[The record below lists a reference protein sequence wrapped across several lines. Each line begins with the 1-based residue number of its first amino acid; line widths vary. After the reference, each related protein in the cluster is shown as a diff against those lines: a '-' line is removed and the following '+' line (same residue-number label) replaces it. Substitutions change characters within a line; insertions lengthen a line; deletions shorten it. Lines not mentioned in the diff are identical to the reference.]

1 MAVTPSR
8 TTSSVWTPGQNVG
21 RSIEFSS
28 TCWLIQRGKEWLLWD
43 TGVPESALNDP
54 KGWSTLPKLIVYH
67 LDKTLTDQLAAIGLK
82 TTDITYVALSHTH
95 GDHIGNVRL
104 FPDST
109 VLMQR
114 AEYAWISSPDGP
126 NDNVNQL
133 KALARK
139 LLGTPKH
146 LKLLDG
152 ERPADTEEIMVAA
165 NSLTAAAA
173 SIVGHRVQTTSLEST
188 SATTTYHRMTVDGVG
203 VFYREAGP
211 KKAPAIVLLHG
222 FPSSSREFD
231 TLIPLLATRYHLIA
245 PDFPGFGQ
253 SDAPPPSSYAYTFD
267 NLARTINRL
276 LEQLTIN
283 KYTLY
288 LHDYGGP
295 VGFRIILAH
304 PERLQALI
312 IQNANA
318 YKEGL
323 GAKWAGI
330 AQYWADPKAH
340 PEVFDAFVSLTATEQ
355 RHTLGTSHPERYNP
369 DTWTDEYAHL
379 SRPGQREIQADL
391 LYDYRANVASYSGWQ
406 AWLREH
412 KPPTLVVW
420 GRNDPSFIAPGA
432 EAFERDLPDA
442 EIHLLDAGHFALDE
456 KNDEIASLILAFLAK
471 HLI

>member
-1 MAVTPSR
+1 VTS
-8 TTSSVWTPGQNVG
+8 
-21 RSIEFSS
+21 
-28 TCWLIQRGKEWLLWD
+28 
-43 TGVPESALNDP
+43 
-54 KGWSTLPKLIVYH
+54 
-67 LDKTLTDQLAAIGLK
+67 
-82 TTDITYVALSHTH
+82 
-95 GDHIGNVRL
+95 
-104 FPDST
+104 
-109 VLMQR
+109 
-114 AEYAWISSPDGP
+114 
-126 NDNVNQL
+126 
-133 KALARK
+133 
-139 LLGTPKH
+139 GT
-146 LKLLDG
+146 
-152 ERPADTEEIMVAA
+152 
-165 NSLTAAAA
+165 SLTAAAA
-173 SIVGHRVQTTSLEST
+173 SIVGRHTQAASLEST
-188 SATTTYHRMTVDGVG
+188 SATTTYHRKTVDGVG

-211 KKAPAIVLLHG
+211 NDAPTIVLLHG

-267 NLARTINRL
+267 NLARTINGL
-276 LEQLTIN
+276 LEQLKIN
-283 KYTLY
+283 KYTFY

-340 PEVFDAFVSLTATEQ
+340 PQVFDAFVSLTATEQ

-379 SRPGQREIQADL
+379 SRPGQGEIQADL
-391 LYDYRANVASYSGWQ
+391 LYDYRTNVASYPAWQ

-412 KPPTLVVW
+412 RPPVLVVW

-442 EIHLLDAGHFALDE
+442 DIHLLDAGHFALDE

-471 HLI
+471 LSL